1 MAQVEVI
8 MPKMGESI
16 TEATITKWLKKEGD
30 VVEADEPIV
39 EIATDKVD
47 SEVPAPVSGKIVKI
61 LYKENDVVPVGSPIA
76 IIETEGETAA
86 VEGPARVAEEP
97 VQEVSQPVAEQSEPA
112 VAHQT
117 TVSKEP
123 VKATGDNG
131 DRSKFFSP
139 VVMRIAQEHGISM
152 AELASI
158 KGTGLGGR
166 VTKKDIL
173 RYIKEKESGA
183 VTTQPATEP
192 QPAQQ
197 PTPQPT
203 VQPQPAPQPTSQP
216 ATQQAPAVVSSEDYE
231 KKYGGPVEV
240 IEMDRVRRLIAE
252 HMVKSKQTSPHVT
265 SFAEAD
271 VTKIVKWREK
281 VKDEFFKREGFKL
294 TYTPIFI
301 EAAVKAL
308 KDYPLL
314 NASVEGD
321 KIIIKKFIN
330 IGVAVA
336 LPDGNLIV
344 PVIRNADQY
353 NLVGLAR
360 VLNDLVTRARS
371 GQLRPEDI
379 EGGTFTLTNVGT
391 FGSIAGTPII
401 NQPQVAI
408 LATGAIK
415 KRPVV
420 IETEEGD
427 MIGIR
432 HIMICSL
439 SYDHRIIDGA
449 LGATFLNRFVYYVES
464 FDTNQKI

>member
-47 SEVPAPVSGKIVKI
+47 SEVPAPASGKIVKI

-76 IIETEGETAA
+76 IIETEGESV

-97 VQEVSQPVAEQSEPA
+97 VQEVAPTVAEQPA
-112 VAHQT
+112 VAQQT
-117 TVSKEP
+117 TVSQQS
-123 VKATGDNG
+123 VQSNGDSG

-173 RYIKEKESGA
+173 RYIKEKESKP
-183 VTTQPATEP
+183 TQQPEAQP
-192 QPAQQ
+192 QTIQQ
-197 PTPQPT
+197 PTPQI
-203 VQPQPAPQPTSQP
+203 QPQQSPQTAAQP
-216 ATQQAPAVVSSEDYE
+216 VQQAPSVISSEDFE
-231 KKYGGPVEV
+231 KKYGGPIEV

-271 VTKIVKWREK
+271 VTKIVKWREQI
-281 VKDEFFKREGFKL
+281 KDEFLKREGFKL

-314 NASVEGD
+314 NSSVEGD
-321 KIIIKKFIN
+321 KIIVKKFIN

-344 PVIRNADQY
+344 PVVKNADQY

-360 VLNDLVTRARS
+360 ILNDIVTRARQ
-371 GQLRPEDI
+371 GQLKPEDI

-427 MIGIR
+427 VIGIR
-432 HIMICSL
+432 HMMICSL

-449 LGATFLNRFVYYVES
+449 LGATFLNKFVYYVEN
-464 FDTNQKI
+464 FDSNLKL

>member
-16 TEATITKWLKKEGD
+16 TEATITKWLKQEGD

-76 IIETEGETAA
+76 IIETEGEAA
-86 VEGPARVAEEP
+86 EVEGAARVAEEP
-97 VQEVSQPVAEQSEPA
+97 VKEVAVQETKEQPVVAQQTA
-112 VAHQT
+112 VQEATIKPT
-117 TVSKEP
+117 TS
-123 VKATGDNG
+123 DNG

-173 RYIKEKESGA
+173 RYIKEKQSKQQVVEAQPETKTEEKKVAEPAPSVHEP
-183 VTTQPATEP
+183 VTRV
-192 QPAQQ
+192 QQ
-197 PTPQPT
+197 P
-203 VQPQPAPQPTSQP
+203 
-216 ATQQAPAVVSSEDYE
+216 QAPAVVSSTDYE
-231 KKYGGPVEV
+231 QKYGGPVEV

-252 HMVKSKQTSPHVT
+252 HMVRSKQTSPHVT

-271 VTKIVKWREK
+271 VTRIVKWREK
-281 VKDEFFKREGFKL
+281 IKDEFFKREGFKL

-321 KIIIKKFIN
+321 KIIVKKFIN

-344 PVIRNADQY
+344 PVIKNADQY

-449 LGATFLNRFVYYVES
+449 LGATFLNRFVYYVEN

>member
-16 TEATITKWLKKEGD
+16 TEATITKWLKNEGD
-30 VVEADEPIV
+30 IVEADEPIV

-76 IIETEGETAA
+76 IIETEGESA

-97 VQEVSQPVAEQSEPA
+97 VQEVAPTVAEQPA
-112 VAHQT
+112 VVQQT
-117 TVSKEP
+117 TVSQQS
-123 VKATGDNG
+123 VQASGDNG

-173 RYIKEKESGA
+173 RYIKERESKP
-183 VTTQPATEP
+183 VQQPEAQP
-192 QPAQQ
+192 QTVQQ
-197 PTPQPT
+197 PTPQT
-203 VQPQPAPQPTSQP
+203 EPQPTAQP
-216 ATQQAPAVVSSEDYE
+216 VQQAPAVIASEDYE

-271 VTKIVKWREK
+271 VTKIVKWREQI
-281 VKDEFFKREGFKL
+281 KDEFLKREGFKL

-314 NASVEGD
+314 NSSVEGD

-344 PVIRNADQY
+344 PVIKNADNY

-360 VLNDLVTRARS
+360 ILNDIVTRARQ
-371 GQLRPEDI
+371 GQLKPEDI

-408 LATGAIK
+408 LATGTIK

-420 IETEEGD
+420 IETEEED
-427 MIGIR
+427 VIGIR
-432 HIMICSL
+432 HMMICSL

-449 LGATFLNRFVYYVES
+449 LGATFLNRFVYYVEN
-464 FDTNQKI
+464 FDSKQKI

>member
-76 IIETEGETAA
+76 IIETEGEATT
-86 VEGPARVAEEP
+86 EGTARVPEEP
-97 VQEVSQPVAEQSEPA
+97 VQEVVQPVANQSTEPA
-112 VAHQT
+112 VAQQT
-117 TVSKEP
+117 KVSQES
-123 VKATGDNG
+123 VKTTGDNG

-139 VVMRIAQEHGISM
+139 VVMRIAQEHGVSM
-152 AELASI
+152 TELASI

-183 VTTQPATEP
+183 VATQPVTEP

-197 PTPQPT
+197 PTPQPI
-203 VQPQPAPQPTSQP
+203 VQQQPTPQPV
-216 ATQQAPAVVSSEDYE
+216 TQQAPAVVSSEDYE
-231 KKYGGPVEV
+231 NKYGGPVEV

-281 VKDEFFKREGFKL
+281 IKDEFFKREGFKL

-314 NASVEGD
+314 NSSVEGN
-321 KIIIKKFIN
+321 KIIVKKFIN

-344 PVIRNADQY
+344 PVIKNADQY

-360 VLNDLVTRARS
+360 ILNDLVTRARK

-408 LATGAIK
+408 LATGTIK

-432 HIMICSL
+432 HMMISSL

-449 LGATFLNRFVYYVES
+449 LGATFLNRFVYYVEN
-464 FDTNQKI
+464 FDINRKI